1 MFTNDIFRCEWI
13 IDSQNLDPTPNSSII
28 VYFTQLFVFEGL
40 KFTEYPLYDK
50 RYPNL
55 KGNDVHVVSENN
67 ATKVGW
73 VMTHE
78 SYLVITLELDTI
90 ESTHLRVLDKFL
102 DVYGFNIT
110 YEMSSSGK
118 VREDACTMVD
128 CGFTGVC
135 YDHYT

>member
-1 MFTNDIFRCEWI
+1 MFSFSRCEWV

-28 VYFTQLFVFEGL
+28 VYFTQMFVFEGL
-40 KFTEYPLYDK
+40 KFTEYPVYDK

-55 KGNDVHVVSENN
+55 KGNDVHVVSESNV
-67 ATKVGW
+67 TKIGW
-73 VMTHE
+73 VVTHE

-90 ESTHLRVLDKFL
+90 ESSHLRVLDHFL

-110 YEMSSSGK
+110 YEITNGK
-118 VREDACTMVD
+118 VREDACTTMD
-128 CGFTGVC
+128 CGYTGVC